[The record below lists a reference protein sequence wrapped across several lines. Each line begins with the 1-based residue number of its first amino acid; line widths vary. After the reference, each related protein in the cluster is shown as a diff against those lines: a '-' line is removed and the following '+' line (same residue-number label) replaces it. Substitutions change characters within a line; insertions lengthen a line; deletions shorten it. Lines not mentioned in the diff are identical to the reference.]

1 MCGTTE
7 TVKITFE
14 CGGPPLC
21 VSFSIDSE
29 SRPTSTEFA
38 TGNNRLVQKMCL
50 LLGNQGII
58 YKHHT
63 TLGQPSTK
71 QATCGIIIA

>member
-50 LLGNQGII
+50 LLGNQGIS
-58 YKHHT
+58 T
-63 TLGQPSTK
+63 TPLWGNRAPK
-71 QATCGIIIA
+71 QAACGIIIA